1 MNELCKMIKD
11 AEQRRD
17 FWSNAHNNP
26 VALEAT
32 DTTKEQASNTANYFE
47 GKYDGLCEALRIV
60 MESLKTKEE

>member
-60 MESLKTKEE
+60 MEASKATEE

>member
-11 AEQRRD
+11 AEQRRL

-47 GKYDGLCEALRIV
+47 GKYDGLCEALRIN
-60 MESLKTKEE
+60 MEASNPTEE

>member
-11 AEQRRD
+11 AEQRHE
-17 FWSNAHNNP
+17 FWSKAQFNT

-32 DTTKEQASNTANYFE
+32 NTKKEQASNTANYFE

-60 MESLKTKEE
+60 MESSKTKEE